1 MPFGFGVGGLN
12 AGYFKCYGHFLAFFD
27 GSLGRTLFAPIKLPC
42 GVFTAAVG
50 APYFLYLLIR
60 NRKK

>member
-1 MPFGFGVGGLN
+1 NHEGLIPVSALLGGMIVVMADL
-12 AGYFKCYGHFLAFFD
+12 
-27 GSLGRTLFAPIKLPC
+27 LGRTLFAPIELPC
-42 GVFTAAVG
+42 GIVTAAIG